1 MKLQF
6 SNIIFSY
13 CQVLPSTDPLDQPN
27 LNVVDYINSLFPTE
41 QSLSNIDDTVN
52 QMELKIHDI
61 DKEIRSVVH
70 GQTNVG
76 QDGRAA
82 LEDAQK
88 VIRQLFVQIKDIKD
102 KAEQS
107 EDVVKEITRDI
118 KQLDFAKRNLTASIT
133 ALNHLHMLVEG
144 VDNLKYV
151 SLNIKS
157 II

>member
-1 MKLQF
+1 M
-6 SNIIFSY
+6 
-13 CQVLPSTDPLDQPN
+13 
-27 LNVVDYINSLFPTE
+27 VDYINSLFPTE

-52 QMELKIHDI
+52 QMELKIYDI

-107 EDVVKEITRDI
+107 EEVVKEITRDI

-144 VDNLKYV
+144 VDNLKYI
-151 SLNIKS
+151 SHN
-157 II
+157 